1 MSIIRPSVSHSQTK
15 HDSTNVGRVEIIVVL
30 LPVKIT
36 NQSSSIP
43 QTTTYTTII
52 NLSHCHSD
60 SCYPFT
66 YKYFNALKQF
76 RRALSRK
83 EELTNRLSGSTAM
96 TVFSRP
102 FFCFFFLG
110 GDALIYCVYGQS
122 IARQRMSTRLRILRN
137 YIFYI
142 PGDVIFLT
150 FYS

>member
-1 MSIIRPSVSHSQTK
+1 MAAYWDEMMSIIRPSVSHSQTK

-60 SCYPFT
+60 SCHTFI

-76 RRALSRK
+76 RRALLHK

-102 FFCFFFLG
+102 FFCFFFLRRWCS
-110 GDALIYCVYGQS
+110 DLLRLWPKYC
-122 IARQRMSTRLRILRN
+122 APT
-137 YIFYI
+137 
-142 PGDVIFLT
+142 DVNT
-150 FYS
+150 T

>member
-1 MSIIRPSVSHSQTK
+1 MAAYWDEMMSIIRPSVSHSQTK

-102 FFCFFFLG
+102 FFCFFFLRRWCS
-110 GDALIYCVYGQS
+110 DLLRLWPKYC
-122 IARQRMSTRLRILRN
+122 APT
-137 YIFYI
+137 
-142 PGDVIFLT
+142 DVNT
-150 FYS
+150 T